1 VLVEQTAW
9 RDMGIYFGAPSPT
22 EIDAPFEGQVIGGL

>member
-9 RDMGIYFGAPSPT
+9 CDMGIYFGAPLPT
-22 EIDAPFEGQVIGGL
+22 EIDAPFGRQVIGGL